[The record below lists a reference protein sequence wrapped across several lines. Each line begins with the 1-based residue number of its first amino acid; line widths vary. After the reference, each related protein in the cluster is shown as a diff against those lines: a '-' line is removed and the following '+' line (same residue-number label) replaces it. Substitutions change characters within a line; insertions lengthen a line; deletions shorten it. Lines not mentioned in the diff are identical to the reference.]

1 MMKIKNIPMIY
12 TYELEDAIELQYG
25 VKIDVYEAIW
35 DVDYPGELV
44 LLYLNEE
51 EYDEEDVRVKTI
63 LTYLRDI
70 IDDEVVLLKD
80 VG

>member
-12 TYELEDAIELQYG
+12 KHELEDAIELQYG

-70 IDDEVVLLKD
+70 MDSDVVLLKD
-80 VG
+80 VM

>member
-1 MMKIKNIPMIY
+1 MKIKNIPMIY
-12 TYELEDAIELQYG
+12 THELEDAIELQYG

-35 DVDYPGELV
+35 DVDYPGELA
-44 LLYLNEE
+44 LLYLNED

-70 IDDEVVLLKD
+70 IDGDVVLLKD
-80 VG
+80 VA